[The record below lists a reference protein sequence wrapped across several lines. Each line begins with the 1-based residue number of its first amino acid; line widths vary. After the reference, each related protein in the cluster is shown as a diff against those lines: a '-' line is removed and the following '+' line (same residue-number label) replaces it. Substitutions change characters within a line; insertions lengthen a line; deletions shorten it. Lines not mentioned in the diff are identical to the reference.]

1 MKFIK
6 VFFLFVSSILFSS
19 CVFYSFTG
27 ASIPEGAKTVSVKY
41 FQNNASIVQPTLS
54 GILTEGLQNK
64 FTSQSNLTLV
74 EKNGDL
80 HFEGQIT
87 AYSVSPIAI
96 QSNETAA
103 LNRLTINVSVKFS
116 NKMDAKQDFE
126 TTFSRFA
133 DYNRSK
139 NLVEVEDEL
148 IKEITLAI
156 IDDIFNK
163 AVVNW

>member
-116 NKMDAKQDFE
+116 NKMDPKQDFE

-148 IKEITLAI
+148 NKEITLAI